1 MFIIYFF
8 FCVCTSTKKTHRL
21 NPRIQRKSVE
31 ILFLCD
37 PRTIRGQINVRL
49 KGAAA
54 INASGGAVRMKQNG
68 TEVEERPI
76 LYSHNIT
83 IEHYDMQRSLSHLI
97 ICIDILV
104 TKPFEHVCSLIFS
117 YNCLD
122 STKKAT
128 EKTAVMV
135 KLRKSHYFHYT
146 WVSEILNP
154 NLPFLLQTSYQ
165 TIH

>member
-1 MFIIYFF
+1 MNQE
-8 FCVCTSTKKTHRL
+8 KTHR
-21 NPRIQRKSVE
+21 NHRISSRIQRKSVE

-37 PRTIRGQINVRL
+37 PRTIRGQVNVRL

-54 INASGGAVRMKQNG
+54 VNASGGAVRMKQNG
-68 TEVEERPI
+68 TEVEKRPI

-117 YNCLD
+117 CNCLENSILID
-122 STKKAT
+122 STKK
-128 EKTAVMV
+128 
-135 KLRKSHYFHYT
+135 
-146 WVSEILNP
+146 
-154 NLPFLLQTSYQ
+154 
-165 TIH
+165 